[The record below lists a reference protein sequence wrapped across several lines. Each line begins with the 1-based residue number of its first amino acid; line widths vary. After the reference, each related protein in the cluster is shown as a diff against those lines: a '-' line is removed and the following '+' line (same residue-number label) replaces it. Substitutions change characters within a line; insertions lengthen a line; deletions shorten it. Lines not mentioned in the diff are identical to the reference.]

1 MDVLRQPPESFLAA
15 RRALDELPAV
25 LLLQDWDWNEHV
37 DKWVLHCQINLNI
50 QADSPIPQST
60 NWYVLVDSEY
70 PWGNIQFYP
79 AKEGGITQTF
89 PHQMFNGSST
99 NKIPWRTGEICVTTD
114 RHLLARYGYEI
125 EPFDPYERLSWH
137 FQRAIEWIQAA
148 SLNKLAVSGD
158 TFELP
163 HFPIAS
169 GLKVA
174 FSEDSQSLEQW
185 QDISDLAGLLDLLF
199 LPHQTDVLFVKSFR
213 SVQEQ
218 DLLALKWG
226 AVMEGNTDK
235 PTKGIWIRLNTVP
248 VLLPW
253 QAPTTWGEFRKVCHQ
268 QGIDLDL
275 SLNSVLRF
283 LRDGK
288 PHLLLIGFPIPEQI
302 DSPPH
307 QMHWQPILMPVLSEG
322 TKTANGFRP
331 NEKGYLQRDRRDLLY
346 KDAVIHWVNSEN
358 WHPNQI
364 STRGKL
370 PEVLTVKKVL
380 ILGAGAMGSAIAE
393 LLLRGGVYQA
403 KILDSDVLE
412 VGNLTRHTLDQ
423 KYLRIPKSLGVANH
437 LNLASPHARVEAIR
451 DDFPPTNEAERDAL
465 QQFEIIFDCTGND
478 SVLHQLENFPWESTK
493 TFFSI
498 SMGLG
503 GKRLFLFMGRG
514 NRFPHITFREKL
526 NPWLHKELQEYENKQ
541 LPREGIGCWNPVFP
555 ARLDD
560 VWMLASIAVKHIEKL
575 LETSV
580 SNYNFTVF
588 EQTYENEAFTGIHQV
603 FFECCQ

>member
-1 MDVLRQPPESFLAA
+1 MKQTPKLLLTA

-25 LLLQDWDWNEHV
+25 LLLQDWSWNEHIE
-37 DKWVLHCQINLNI
+37 KWVLHCRISLDI
-50 QADSPIPQST
+50 QADSLMPKST

-79 AKEGGITQTF
+79 AKEGGITKTF

-99 NKIPWRTGEICVTTD
+99 NKNPWRTGAICVTTD
-114 RHLLARYGYEI
+114 LHLLARHGYEI
-125 EPFDPYERLSWH
+125 EPFDPYKRLSWH
-137 FQRAIEWIQAA
+137 FQRAIEWIKAA
-148 SLNKLAVSGD
+148 SRNELAFPGSP
-158 TFELP
+158 FELP
-163 HFPIAS
+163 HFP
-169 GLKVA
+169 LTNDVKFA
-174 FSEDSQSLEQW
+174 FSEDSKSLEQW
-185 QDISDLAGLLDLLF
+185 QDISDSVGLVDLLF
-199 LPHQTDVLFVKSFR
+199 LRQQPDVLFVKSFR
-213 SVQEQ
+213 SVQKQ
-218 DLLALKWG
+218 NLLAPKWG
-226 AVMEGNTDK
+226 AVMAGNTDK
-235 PTKGIWIRLNTVP
+235 PIKGIWIRLNAVP
-248 VLLPW
+248 ILPPW
-253 QAPTTWGEFRKVCHQ
+253 QVPTTWGDLRKVCHTQ
-268 QGIDLDL
+268 DIELDS
-275 SLNSVLRF
+275 SLKSVLRF

-288 PHLLLIGFPIPEQI
+288 RHLLLIGFPIPEQI

-322 TKTANGFRP
+322 TKTADGFRP

-380 ILGAGAMGSAIAE
+380 IIGAGAMGSAIAE

-423 KYLRIPKSLGVANH
+423 KYLLLPKSLGVANH

-451 DDFPPTNEAERDAL
+451 DDFPPTNEAERHAL
-465 QQFEIIFDCTGND
+465 QQFEVIFDCTGND
-478 SVLHQLENFPWESTK
+478 SVLHQLEKFPWESTK

-526 NPWLHKELQEYENKQ
+526 NPWLHKELQEYENQQ

-560 VWMLASIAVKHIEKL
+560 VWMLASIAVKHIEEL
-575 LETSV
+575 LKTSV

-603 FFECCQ
+603 FFESCQ